1 MSETKLTIRDIIEKK
16 RGGGKIT
23 ALTAYDA
30 SFARLLDQAGIDILL
45 VGDSLGMVVLGYD
58 STVPVTM
65 AEMLH
70 HARAVN
76 RGRHRSLLVGDMPF
90 LSYQSSTREAIRNG
104 GRFLKE
110 AGCDAVKVEGGL
122 EMADIV
128 QAMVRAGIPVMGH
141 IGLTPQTASQ
151 LGGFRVQGRDADS
164 ARELLAAARALEES
178 GAFALVLECI
188 PDRLAQ
194 MITDRLA
201 IPTIGIGAGSGCD
214 GQVLVTH
221 DLLGLFEKFVPR
233 FVKTYANLAPAIK
246 EAVYRPGPFRQLSIV
261 LPCASI
267 HRQSRTK
274 NKVEDAAG
282 STDMFLRE
290 RT

>member
-110 AGCDAVKVEGGL
+110 AGCDAVKVEGGP
-122 EMADIV
+122 EVADIV

-214 GQVLVTH
+214 GQVLVTN

-246 EAVYRPGPFRQLSIV
+246 EAVASFREEVQAGTFPAAEHCFAMRID
-261 LPCASI
+261 PAAI
-267 HRQSRTK
+267 
-274 NKVEDAAG
+274 ED
-282 STDMFLRE
+282 E
-290 RT
+290 K